1 MTYQLHPLCTFF
13 PRIEGA
19 EFTELVEDIHQ
30 HGLRNPIVLLDG
42 MILDGGNRYRACIEA
57 GVEPTFTQYEGDDPV
72 GFVLSANLHRR
83 HLSAGQRAAI
93 VASAADWAKVQ
104 TRGGDRRSDQSGRN
118 DFDSVAARAERAAVN
133 RDTQLRADKVA
144 KADPGLVQKVARGEV
159 SLPKA
164 VEQIT
169 GKRPGAKA
177 EKPES
182 AEVETLRAEVK
193 DLRDELSEARS
204 ILASETADNLA
215 IGKIIDAD
223 DKLAE
228 AAKEIRRLTSLVA
241 SLEDRIRGLMN
252 EKNEAIRDANSW
264 RRKAE
269 RLMKAAA

>member
-1 MTYQLHPLCTFF
+1 MIYQLHPLCTFF

-19 EFTELVEDIHQ
+19 EFTELVEDIRQ
-30 HGLRNPIVLLDG
+30 HGLRNPIVLLDR
-42 MILDGGNRYRACIEA
+42 MILDGGNRYRACVEA
-57 GVEPTFTQYEGDDPV
+57 GVAPQFTQYEGTDPV

-83 HLSAGQRAAI
+83 HMSAGQRAAI
-93 VASAADWAKVQ
+93 VASAANWANAH
-104 TRGGDRRSDQSGRN
+104 TRGGDRRSDQSAILH
-118 DFDSVAARAERAAVN
+118 FDSAEHRAAQSGTSLRTQQMADAVAKKAPDVAKQVAA
-133 RDTQLRADKVA
+133 
-144 KADPGLVQKVARGEV
+144 GEV
-159 SLPKA
+159 SLPQA

-177 EKPES
+177 EKPQPE
-182 AEVETLRAEVK
+182 EVETLRAEVK

-215 IGKIIDAD
+215 IGKIIEAD